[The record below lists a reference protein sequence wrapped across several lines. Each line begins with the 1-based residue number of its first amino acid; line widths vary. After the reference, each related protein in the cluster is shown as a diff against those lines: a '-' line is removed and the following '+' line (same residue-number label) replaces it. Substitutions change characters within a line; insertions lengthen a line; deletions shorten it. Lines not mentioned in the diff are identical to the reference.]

1 MKRMKILVV
10 DDERLV
16 LKGCQRV
23 LEASNFQ
30 VLTAPSVEEALRV
43 VEREA
48 PSVLLVDVKM
58 PGRDG
63 MSLMQEIRAK
73 GLRIPAIVMS
83 GYGTT
88 ETIETAMKMGAAS
101 FVSKPFTPDEILRAI
116 RGVLAKEEDHDE

>member
-1 MKRMKILVV
+1 MKILVV